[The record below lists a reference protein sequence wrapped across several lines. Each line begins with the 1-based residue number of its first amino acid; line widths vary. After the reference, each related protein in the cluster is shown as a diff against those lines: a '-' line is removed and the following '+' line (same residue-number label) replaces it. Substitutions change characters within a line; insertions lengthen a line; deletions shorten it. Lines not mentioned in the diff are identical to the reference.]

1 MFYQQGSV
9 TGNLGFVFM
18 NPVTQA
24 PYSMRQP
31 SMKLMLK
38 RLCEKAGVTPFGFH
52 AIRHYFAVSLVKSQ
66 KADIMTYSSFWATR
80 GPPQRIFT

>member
-1 MFYQQGSV
+1 MFYRQGSV

-66 KADIMTYSSFWATR
+66 QADITR
-80 GPPQRIFT
+80 HTTASGSPAVHHD

>member
-1 MFYQQGSV
+1 MFYRQGSV

-38 RLCEKAGVTPFGFH
+38 RLCEKAGVIPFGFH
-52 AIRHYFAVSLVKSQ
+52 AI
-66 KADIMTYSSFWATR
+66 ATILPSVWSNR
-80 GPPQRIFT
+80 SRQT